1 MPKPQKALKQKGAW
15 LLRGWK
21 WVFNFYSAAILL
33 FLIVPVLVIVPLSF
47 NAGSFLSYPMAGF
60 SLRWYQ
66 TFFNSDEWLGALG
79 NSLLI
84 APLATLLA
92 TGLGFWPPLAWCAGS
107 FGARRW

>member
-92 TGLGFWPPLAWCAGS
+92 TGLGVLAAIGL
-107 FGARRW
+107 GRGGVRG